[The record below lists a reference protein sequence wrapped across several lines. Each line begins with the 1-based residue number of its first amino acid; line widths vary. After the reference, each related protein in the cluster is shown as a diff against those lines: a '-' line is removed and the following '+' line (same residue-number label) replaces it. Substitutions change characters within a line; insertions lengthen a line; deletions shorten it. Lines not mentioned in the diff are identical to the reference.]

1 MAARRK
7 FMYRRL
13 DPEKIVATVET
24 LGRRIGER
32 FPASGLSKVCQELL
46 AVARES
52 QERAAWIGKPHR
64 ALRCAI
70 GVLIALILVIIG
82 SILYNLRMPAGG
94 FDAGGFL
101 QASDAGINLLI
112 VVGAAV
118 LFLVT
123 VETRIKRARAIKA
136 IHELRALAHVVDMHQ
151 LTKDPDRVSA
161 RGKAT
166 ASSPKQNLSAFELL
180 RYLDYCSEMLS
191 SIGKIAAL
199 YVQKFNDPVVL
210 SAAEDV
216 EALTT
221 GLSRKIW
228 QKIMIIN
235 NAQRHDDDDGEPPRG
250 RKKPGDGGPQ
260 KRGGGPR

>member
-1 MAARRK
+1 
-7 FMYRRL
+7 MYRSL
-13 DPEKIVATVET
+13 DSEKIVATVET
-24 LGRRIGER
+24 LGRRIEER

-46 AVARES
+46 SVARES

-64 ALRCAI
+64 ALRVAI
-70 GVLIALILVIIG
+70 GVLIALIVILLA
-82 SILYNLRMPAGG
+82 SIVANLKMPAGG
-94 FDAGGFL
+94 FDAGGLL
-101 QASDAGINLLI
+101 QASEAGINLLI
-112 VVGAAV
+112 VVGAAI

-161 RGKAT
+161 RGKWT
-166 ASSPKQNLSAFELL
+166 ASSPKPNLSAFELL

-210 SAAEDV
+210 AAAEDV

-228 QKIMIIN
+228 QKIMILN
-235 NAQRHDDDDGEPPRG
+235 YAQANEAEPGRG
-250 RKKPGDGGPQ
+250 QKKS
-260 KRGGGPR
+260 GGGPR